1 MHETGRN
8 WSEWHGEDEK
18 RRDGKGKNMQ
28 GRGGW
33 GGGEGGTMSRKA
45 ARASAGEKA
54 TTRGEGGLREAC
66 VAVLNISI
74 TD

>member
-1 MHETGRN
+1 MNGTVKMRN
-8 WSEWHGEDEK
+8 GGTAK
-18 RRDGKGKNMQ
+18 AKTC
-28 GRGGW
+28 RGGVEVCV
-33 GGGEGGTMSRKA
+33 GGGGTAMSRKA

-54 TTRGEGGLREAC
+54 TTRGEEGLREAC